1 MDVFVA
7 YSNKDE
13 PRVRTIVEWLRL
25 QGIEVWVAYER
36 PAGLDWDKEIDTVL
50 AAIPCV
56 LVVWSPDSVNSPE
69 VKGEARAA
77 MARNALVTVSLD
89 RELPPRSFTHLHA
102 IDLSGL
108 TVDEKS
114 PRTAQ
119 VLEGIRSKLSPRANA
134 ADSSER
140 ESVDQT
146 RADSPRRET
155 GGALATRPRRAR
167 LWVGVT
173 GLMLVAIAG
182 AVMFSHQGYTQR
194 SCDEDGVY
202 KLTAQTFATDTPIK
216 AEVVCVAAGAR
227 VRVTNGA
234 VLDIATDTLIL
245 EGAARFDGSG
255 APGAPGRPGS
265 DGPTHVHKPPRVA
278 IAICGQAPPRSD
290 YSGRPGGRGGNGGP
304 GATIVIR
311 YAHLQGDLA
320 QVEHDVS
327 GGAGGKGGAGGRAG
341 SAQCRDINAYQVIGA
356 PGSPGPDGSPGKA
369 GRFELVK
376 VES

>member
-50 AAIPCV
+50 AVIPCV
-56 LVVWSPDSVNSPE
+56 LAVWSPDSVSSPE

-89 RELPPRSFTHLHA
+89 KELPPRSFTHLHA

-108 TVDEKS
+108 TVDEQS

-119 VLEGIRSKLSPRANA
+119 VLEGIRSKLSARPDPG
-134 ADSSER
+134 DSSAGTPADPTKA
-140 ESVDQT
+140 EST
-146 RADSPRRET
+146 RGKAD
-155 GGALATRPRRAR
+155 GALANGSRRSRFWMSTA
-167 LWVGVT
+167 GVT
-173 GLMLVAIAG
+173 VAVIAA
-182 AVMFSHQGYTQR
+182 AVLFSHQGYTKR

-216 AEVVCVAAGAR
+216 AEVVCVASDAQI
-227 VRVTNGA
+227 RVTNGA
-234 VLDIATDTLIL
+234 TLDIATDTLIV

-255 APGAPGRPGS
+255 APGAPGKPGS
-265 DGPTHVHKPPRVA
+265 DGPTHLHQPPRVG

-304 GATIVIR
+304 GATIVVR
-311 YAHLQGDLA
+311 YAHLQGDLG
-320 QVEHDVS
+320 QVQHDVS
-327 GGAGGKGGAGGRAG
+327 GGAGGKGGAGGRPG

-356 PGSPGPDGSPGKA
+356 SGNSGPDGLPGKA

-376 VES
+376 VEN

>member
-1 MDVFVA
+1 
-7 YSNKDE
+7 
-13 PRVRTIVEWLRL
+13 
-25 QGIEVWVAYER
+25 
-36 PAGLDWDKEIDTVL
+36 
-50 AAIPCV
+50 
-56 LVVWSPDSVNSPE
+56 
-69 VKGEARAA
+69 
-77 MARNALVTVSLD
+77 
-89 RELPPRSFTHLHA
+89 
-102 IDLSGL
+102 
-108 TVDEKS
+108 
-114 PRTAQ
+114 
-119 VLEGIRSKLSPRANA
+119 
-134 ADSSER
+134 
-140 ESVDQT
+140 
-146 RADSPRRET
+146 
-155 GGALATRPRRAR
+155 
-167 LWVGVT
+167 
-173 GLMLVAIAG
+173 
-182 AVMFSHQGYTQR
+182 
-194 SCDEDGVY
+194 
-202 KLTAQTFATDTPIK
+202 
-216 AEVVCVAAGAR
+216 
-227 VRVTNGA
+227 VTNGA